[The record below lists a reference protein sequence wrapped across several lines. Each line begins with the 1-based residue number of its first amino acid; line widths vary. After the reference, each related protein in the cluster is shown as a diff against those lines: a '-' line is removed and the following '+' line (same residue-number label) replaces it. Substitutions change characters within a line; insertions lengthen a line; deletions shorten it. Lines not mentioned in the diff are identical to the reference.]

1 MLWYLALPFLP
12 LRLWWRGRREPG
24 YREAIGERFG
34 RCRGTPRGPV
44 LWVHA
49 VSLGETR
56 AAAPLVDRARSAFP
70 DATVLVTHMTPTGRA
85 ASRDTFGDSVE
96 RAWLPY
102 DVGFAVR
109 RFLAHYRP
117 EFGVL
122 LETEIWPRLLQ
133 EGAKQGIPI
142 VLANG
147 RMSRRSAGRY
157 ARVPSLTRWAMSNL
171 RGIAAQTEDDA
182 RRFARLG
189 GSSPAVLGNVKF
201 DLAVPDEMLERSREL
216 RSRIGTRMV
225 WLAGSTREGEE
236 TLLLDAFFGSTA
248 GPDVLFAIVPR
259 HPQRFDEVVR
269 LAESKG
275 FKVARRSDGAAIDAD
290 TRVLVGDSL
299 GEMLAYYAAADIVIM
314 GGSLLDFGGQNLIEA
329 CAVGRPVIVGP
340 HTYNFSEASKG
351 AIAAGA
357 AVRVRDSYE
366 AMQAAALLASDVP
379 RREAMGRKALEFVAA
394 HRGAVARI
402 VEWIGVVTTSPA
414 CDSRPRRPSP

>member
-1 MLWYLALPFLP
+1 MTRLAYALAWCLALPFVLVRLA
-12 LRLWWRGRREPG
+12 LRNRKQRG
-24 YREAIGERFG
+24 YLDHLGERFG
-34 RCRGTPRGPV
+34 SYKPRRDGPYI
-44 LWVHA
+44 WIHA

-56 AAAPLVDRARSAFP
+56 AAAPLVEALRARYPSHNI
-70 DATVLVTHMTPTGRA
+70 LITHMTPTGRA

-109 RFLAHYRP
+109 RFLSHFKP

-133 EGAKQGIPI
+133 EGVKQGVPI

-147 RMSRRSAGRY
+147 RMSRKSAQRY
-157 ARVPSLTRWAMSNL
+157 GRVPSLTRWAMSNL

-189 GSSPAVLGNVKF
+189 GPSPVVLGNVKF
-201 DLAVPDEMLERSREL
+201 DLAVPDEMLERGAEF
-216 RSRIGTRMV
+216 RSRIGERMV

-236 TLLLDAFFGSTA
+236 ELLLDAFFGSSA
-248 GPDVLFAIVPR
+248 GPTVLFAIVPR
-259 HPQRFDEVVR
+259 HPQRFDEVAR

-290 TRVLVGDSL
+290 TRVLLGDSI
-299 GEMLAYYAAADIVIM
+299 GEMLAYYAASDVVIM

-357 AVRVRDSYE
+357 ALRVRDAYE
-366 AMQAAALLASDVP
+366 AMQAAALLASDGP
-379 RREAMGRKALEFVAA
+379 RREAMGRKALEFVTA
-394 HRGAVARI
+394 HRGAVGRI
-402 VEWIGVVTTSPA
+402 VEWIDVATAS
-414 CDSRPRRPSP
+414 

>member
-1 MLWYLALPFLP
+1 MTRLFYALAWYVALPFVLV
-12 LRLWWRGRREPG
+12 RLAWRNRKQRG
-24 YREAIGERFG
+24 YLDHLAERFG
-34 RCRGTPRGPV
+34 NYRPRRDGPYI
-44 LWVHA
+44 WIHA

-56 AAAPLVDRARSAFP
+56 AAAPLVDALRARHPSHNI
-70 DATVLVTHMTPTGRA
+70 LITHMTPTGRA

-102 DVGFAVR
+102 DMGFAVR
-109 RFLAHYRP
+109 RFLSHYKP

-147 RMSRRSAGRY
+147 RMSRRSAERY

-189 GSSPAVLGNVKF
+189 GVAPAILGNVKF
-201 DLAVPDEMLERSREL
+201 DLSVPGEMLERGREF
-216 RSRIGTRMV
+216 RARIGERMV

-236 TLLLDAFFGSTA
+236 TLLLDAFFGCAA
-248 GPDVLFAIVPR
+248 GPEVLFAIVPR
-259 HPQRFDEVVR
+259 HPQRFEEVAA
-269 LAESKG
+269 LAQSKG
-275 FKVARRSDGAAIDAD
+275 LQVARRSDDAAIDAG
-290 TRVLVGDSL
+290 TRVLVGDSI

-329 CAVGRPVIVGP
+329 CAVGRPVIVGQ

-357 AVRVRDSYE
+357 ALRVRDSYE
-366 AMQAAALLASDVP
+366 AMQAALLLASDP
-379 RREAMGRKALEFVAA
+379 ERREAMGRKALDFVAA

-402 VEWIGVVTTSPA
+402 VEWIDVVTN
-414 CDSRPRRPSP
+414 RN

>member
-1 MLWYLALPFLP
+1 MTRLIYALAWYLALPFVLV
-12 LRLWWRGRREPG
+12 RLAWRNRRQRG
-24 YREAIGERFG
+24 YLDHLGERFG
-34 RCRGTPRGPV
+34 SYRPRSDGPYI
-44 LWVHA
+44 WIHA

-56 AAAPLVDRARSAFP
+56 AAAPLVEALRARYPSHHM
-70 DATVLVTHMTPTGRA
+70 LVTHMTPTGRA

-109 RFLAHYRP
+109 GFLAHYQP

-133 EGAKQGIPI
+133 EGVKRGIPI

-147 RMSRRSAGRY
+147 RMSRRSALRY

-189 GSSPAVLGNVKF
+189 GRSPAVLGNVKF
-201 DLAVPDEMLERSREL
+201 DLSVPDEMLERGREF
-216 RSRIGTRMV
+216 RSRIGQRMV

-236 TLLLDAFFGSTA
+236 MLLLDAFFGSTA
-248 GPDVLFAIVPR
+248 GPEVLLAIVPR

-275 FKVARRSDGAAIDAD
+275 FKVARRSDDAPIDDD
-290 TRVLVGDSL
+290 TRVLVGDSI

-351 AIAAGA
+351 AIAVGA
-357 AVRVRDSYE
+357 ALRVRDSYE
-366 AMQAAALLASDVP
+366 AMQAAALLASDTV
-379 RREAMGRKALEFVAA
+379 RREAMGKKALDFVAA

-402 VEWIGVVTTSPA
+402 VEWIDVVTTK
-414 CDSRPRRPSP
+414 